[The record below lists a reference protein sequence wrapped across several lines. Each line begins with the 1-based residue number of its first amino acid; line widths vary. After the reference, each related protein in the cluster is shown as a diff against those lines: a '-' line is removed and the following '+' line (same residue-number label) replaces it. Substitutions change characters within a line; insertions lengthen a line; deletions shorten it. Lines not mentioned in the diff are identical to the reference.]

1 MARTKRIHVN
11 QHKIRA
17 NRKTGKRQPTITVK
31 TYDTNTYGHSV
42 EIKGPSR
49 VLYSPDKPLSCG
61 ATVWVETKAPVL
73 VDDHILIE

>member
-17 NRKTGKRQPTITVK
+17 NKKNGTREPTITVK
-31 TYDTNTYGHSV
+31 TYNSNNYARSV

-49 VLYSPDKPLSCG
+49 VAYSPDKPLSCG
-61 ATVWVETKAPVL
+61 ATVWVETKAPVIL
-73 VDDHILIE
+73 DDHILIE